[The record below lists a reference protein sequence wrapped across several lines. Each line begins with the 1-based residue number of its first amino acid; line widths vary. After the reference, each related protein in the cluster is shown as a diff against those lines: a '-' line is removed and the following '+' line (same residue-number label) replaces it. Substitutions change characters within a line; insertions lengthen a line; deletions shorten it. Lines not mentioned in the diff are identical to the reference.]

1 MNNFIVNLRS
11 NDSIDKF
18 PDNVVSD
25 FCVKMSNPI
34 ELKGQWQVGLSE
46 IHYTNSIQG
55 MDLELYY
62 SLEIEYRNVDHS
74 PISNIINDTTEFNTI
89 KSLYNRALNNNYI
102 SEIVVKI
109 NRDSNF
115 IDVTRDESNNIIRIT
130 LKSNEAIFNYLEKR
144 KTRNRKKN
152 TESEN
157 ENALMNPS
165 QQKYIRIKTLSLS
178 NHLRFVLGME
188 FMEYE
193 NVAVIK
199 GLKTPYYPSHP
210 TSLFI
215 HSDIIEH
222 QYVGSDMLQLLR
234 SVAMDRSAKNKNN
247 RLQVIFS
254 NPYFMNVNRNYIE
267 SIRIQILD
275 EFMERI
281 KFESGNVNVTLIFRK
296 KPFI

>member
-1 MNNFIVNLRS
+1 MNKFIVNLRS
-11 NDSIDKF
+11 NDSLDKF

-34 ELKGQWQVGLSE
+34 ELKGQWEVGLSE
-46 IHYTNSIQG
+46 IQYTNSIKR
-55 MDLELYY
+55 MELELFY
-62 SLEIEYRNVDHS
+62 SLEIEYRNVDNS
-74 PISNIINDTTEFNTI
+74 PISNMIKKTHENNKISTLMNDSINDT
-89 KSLYNRALNNNYI
+89 YI
-102 SEIVVKI
+102 DYILDKI
-109 NRDSNF
+109 NTRSNF
-115 IDVTRDESNNIIRIT
+115 IELIRNESSETIRIT
-130 LKSNEAIFNYLEKR
+130 LKSNEDIYNFLEK
-144 KTRNRKKN
+144 KKAKNKKN
-152 TESEN
+152 TVGEN
-157 ENALMNPS
+157 DLINPS
-165 QQKYIRIKTLSLS
+165 QEKYIRIKKLTLS

-188 FMEYE
+188 FTQYE
-193 NVAVIK
+193 NVEVIM
-199 GLKTPYYPSHP
+199 GHKTPFLPTHP

-234 SVAMDRSAKNKNN
+234 SVAMDRSAKNKLN

-281 KFESGNVNVTLIFRK
+281 KFESGSVNVTLVFRK

>member
-1 MNNFIVNLRS
+1 
-11 NDSIDKF
+11 
-18 PDNVVSD
+18 
-25 FCVKMSNPI
+25 
-34 ELKGQWQVGLSE
+34 
-46 IHYTNSIQG
+46 
-55 MDLELYY
+55 
-62 SLEIEYRNVDHS
+62 
-74 PISNIINDTTEFNTI
+74 
-89 KSLYNRALNNNYI
+89 
-102 SEIVVKI
+102 
-109 NRDSNF
+109 
-115 IDVTRDESNNIIRIT
+115 
-130 LKSNEAIFNYLEKR
+130 
-144 KTRNRKKN
+144 
-152 TESEN
+152 
-157 ENALMNPS
+157 
-165 QQKYIRIKTLSLS
+165 
-178 NHLRFVLGME
+178 ME
-188 FMEYE
+188 FTQYE
-193 NVAVIK
+193 NVEVIM
-199 GLKTPYYPSHP
+199 GHKTPFLPTHP

>member
-1 MNNFIVNLRS
+1 MNKFIVNLRS
-11 NDSIDKF
+11 NDSLNKF
-18 PDNVVSD
+18 SDNVLSD

-34 ELKGQWQVGLSE
+34 ELKGQWEVGLSE
-46 IHYTNSIQG
+46 IQYTNSIKR
-55 MDLELYY
+55 MELELFY
-62 SLEIEYRNVDHS
+62 SLEIEYRNVDNS
-74 PISNIINDTTEFNTI
+74 PISNIIKKTHENNKISTLMNDRINDT
-89 KSLYNRALNNNYI
+89 YVDYI
-102 SEIVVKI
+102 LDKI
-109 NRDSNF
+109 NTLSNF
-115 IDVTRDESNNIIRIT
+115 IELIRNESSETIRIT
-130 LKSNEAIFNYLEKR
+130 LKSNEDIYNYLEK
-144 KTRNRKKN
+144 KTRNQKN
-152 TESEN
+152 TGSVN
-157 ENALMNPS
+157 ENVLINPS

-193 NVAVIK
+193 NVEVIK
-199 GLKTPYYPSHP
+199 GLKTPFYPSHP

-281 KFESGNVNVTLIFRK
+281 KFESGNVNITLIFRK

>member
-1 MNNFIVNLRS
+1 MNDR
-11 NDSIDKF
+11 
-18 PDNVVSD
+18 
-25 FCVKMSNPI
+25 
-34 ELKGQWQVGLSE
+34 
-46 IHYTNSIQG
+46 
-55 MDLELYY
+55 
-62 SLEIEYRNVDHS
+62 
-74 PISNIINDTTEFNTI
+74 INDT
-89 KSLYNRALNNNYI
+89 YVDYI
-102 SEIVVKI
+102 LDKI
-109 NRDSNF
+109 NTLSNF
-115 IDVTRDESNNIIRIT
+115 IELIRKESSETIRIT
-130 LKSNEAIFNYLEKR
+130 LKSNEDIYNFLEK
-144 KTRNRKKN
+144 KKAKNKKN
-152 TESEN
+152 TVG
-157 ENALMNPS
+157 ENALINPS
-165 QQKYIRIKTLSLS
+165 QEKYIRIKKLTLS

-188 FMEYE
+188 FTQYE
-193 NVAVIK
+193 NVEVIT
-199 GLKTPYYPSHP
+199 GHKTPFLPTHP

-234 SVAMDRSAKNKNN
+234 SVAMERNTKSKHQ

>member
-1 MNNFIVNLRS
+1 M
-11 NDSIDKF
+11 NDSI
-18 PDNVVSD
+18 
-25 FCVKMSNPI
+25 
-34 ELKGQWQVGLSE
+34 
-46 IHYTNSIQG
+46 
-55 MDLELYY
+55 
-62 SLEIEYRNVDHS
+62 
-74 PISNIINDTTEFNTI
+74 NDT
-89 KSLYNRALNNNYI
+89 YI
-102 SEIVVKI
+102 DYILDKI
-109 NRDSNF
+109 NTLSNF
-115 IDVTRDESNNIIRIT
+115 IELIRNESSETIRIT
-130 LKSNEAIFNYLEKR
+130 LKSNEDIYNFLEK
-144 KTRNRKKN
+144 KKAKNKKN
-152 TESEN
+152 TVGEN
-157 ENALMNPS
+157 VLINPS
-165 QQKYIRIKTLSLS
+165 QEKYIRIKKLTLS

-188 FMEYE
+188 FTQYE
-193 NVAVIK
+193 NVEVIM
-199 GLKTPYYPSHP
+199 GHKTPFLPTHP

>member
-1 MNNFIVNLRS
+1 MTLFE
-11 NDSIDKF
+11 
-18 PDNVVSD
+18 
-25 FCVKMSNPI
+25 VK
-34 ELKGQWQVGLSE
+34 
-46 IHYTNSIQG
+46 
-55 MDLELYY
+55 
-62 SLEIEYRNVDHS
+62 
-74 PISNIINDTTEFNTI
+74 
-89 KSLYNRALNNNYI
+89 
-102 SEIVVKI
+102 SEIVIKI

-115 IDVTRDESNNIIRIT
+115 IEVKRDESNNDIITIT
-130 LKSNEAIFNYLEKR
+130 LKSNEAIFKYLEKK
-144 KTRNRKKN
+144 KTRNQKN
-152 TESEN
+152 TESVN
-157 ENALMNPS
+157 ENVLMDPS

-193 NVAVIK
+193 NVEVIK

>member
-46 IHYTNSIQG
+46 IHYTNSIKK
-55 MDLELYY
+55 MELELFY

-74 PISNIINDTTEFNTI
+74 PISNIINDTIEFNTI

-102 SEIVVKI
+102 SEILAKI

-115 IDVTRDESNNIIRIT
+115 LEAKRDESNNDIITIT
-130 LKSNEAIFNYLEKR
+130 LKSNEAIFKYLEKK
-144 KTRNRKKN
+144 KTRNQKN
-152 TESEN
+152 TESVN
-157 ENALMNPS
+157 ENVLMDPS

-193 NVAVIK
+193 NVTNIK

>member
-46 IHYTNSIQG
+46 IHYTNSIKK
-55 MDLELYY
+55 MELELSY

-74 PISNIINDTTEFNTI
+74 PISNMINDTTEFNTI

-102 SEIVVKI
+102 SEILVKI

-115 IDVTRDESNNIIRIT
+115 IEVKRDESNNDIITIT
-130 LKSNEAIFNYLEKR
+130 LKSNEAIFKYLEKK
-144 KTRNRKKN
+144 KTRNQKN
-152 TESEN
+152 TESVN
-157 ENALMNPS
+157 ENVLMEPS

-193 NVAVIK
+193 NVEVIK